1 MPAVSAVELSLIAEQ
16 VSVCEKCP
24 LAKTRVKAVPG
35 EGPPDAQVM
44 MIGEAP
50 GYHENQQGRPFVGQA
65 GMFLEELLG
74 VAGLTRSEVFI
85 TNVVK
90 CRPPGNRD
98 PQPDEIAACS
108 DYLSRQTAELKP
120 RVVVTLGRYS
130 LSRFLPGQPISRI
143 HGQPRKIG
151 TVTVFPMYHPAAALH
166 QPALRK
172 TLLEDM
178 AKLPGIL
185 AQLEA
190 EEAPPSAPEPPQ
202 VEPPKQLNLF

>member
-1 MPAVSAVELSLIAEQ
+1 VSAAELEAIAAE
-16 VSVCEKCP
+16 VVGCPKCP
-24 LAKTRVKAVPG
+24 LAKGRVKAVPG
-35 EGPPDAQVM
+35 EGPPDARVM
-44 MIGEAP
+44 LIGEAP

-74 VAGLTRSEVFI
+74 VAGLKRTDVFI

-98 PQPDEIAACS
+98 PQPEEIAACS
-108 DYLSRQTAELKP
+108 DYLSRQTAALKP
-120 RVVVTLGRYS
+120 RVIVTLGRDS
-130 LSRFLPGQPISRI
+130 LGRFLPGQPISRI
-143 HGQPRKIG
+143 HGVPRKVG

-178 AKLPGIL
+178 AKLPAIL
-185 AQLEA
+185 AELERD
-190 EEAPPSAPEPPQ
+190 PEPP
-202 VEPPKQLNLF
+202 EPPPPPPAGPPKQLSLF